1 VLVVLPFQKQQLD
14 CCSKRKVW
22 RHSGHATTYKA
33 AANQRF
39 CTMLGIPEARIAAG
53 AVKSLAM
60 LVLQTAVLMQVLAV
74 S

>member
-1 VLVVLPFQKQQLD
+1 
-14 CCSKRKVW
+14 
-22 RHSGHATTYKA
+22 
-33 AANQRF
+33 
-39 CTMLGIPEARIAAG
+39 MLGIPEARIAAG